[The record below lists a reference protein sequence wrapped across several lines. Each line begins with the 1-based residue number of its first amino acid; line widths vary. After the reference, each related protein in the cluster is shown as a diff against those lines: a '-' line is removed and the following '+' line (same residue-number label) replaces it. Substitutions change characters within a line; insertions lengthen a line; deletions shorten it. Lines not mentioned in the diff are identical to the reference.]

1 MSCFLLFFI
10 VNSIKK
16 KTRTKIQKKRL
27 KSLIEV
33 LKVSIEKNQLD
44 EQIFNI
50 IDVIVIGK
58 MPIADKNLFP
68 AVIVPVLKIFT
79 FETPTTITNAYFM
92 GKTTDTLACLYLKI
106 SLFP

>member
-1 MSCFLLFFI
+1 M
-10 VNSIKK
+10 
-16 KTRTKIQKKRL
+16 
-27 KSLIEV
+27 IEV

-50 IDVIVIGK
+50 IDVIVINK

-79 FETPTTITNAYFM
+79 FETSTTITNAYFF
-92 GKTTDTLACLYLKI
+92 GKDYGYIGL
-106 SLFP
+106 SLFKNRSIPVT